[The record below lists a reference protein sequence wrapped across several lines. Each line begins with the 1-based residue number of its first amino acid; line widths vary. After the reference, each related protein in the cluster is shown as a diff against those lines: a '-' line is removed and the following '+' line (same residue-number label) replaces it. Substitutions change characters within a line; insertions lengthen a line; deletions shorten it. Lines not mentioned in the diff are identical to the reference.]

1 MPLRCIIRGAASLL
15 PIMSENSAPDPRPVI
30 TEEQRAAVLERVN
43 RPRWRVWRAAVEWAK
58 SFQIAILLAL
68 FVRAF
73 FVDAFKI
80 PSGSMEHTLLVGDFL
95 LVNKLAYGAEVPFTG
110 KHLPAMR
117 TPKRGEVIV
126 FLFPE
131 DLTKN
136 YVKRLVGLPGDTVAM
151 ERGILRV
158 NGRVSSEQYVEHTM
172 PWDDRGT
179 EEFDWQKSFL
189 ALDSS
194 AARRYHPTRDNWGP
208 IVVPAANMFVLG
220 DNRDNSS
227 DSRYWG
233 FVADSLLRGAPL
245 FVYYS
250 YQPDSTRP
258 MSWLTS
264 IRWSR
269 LGERIE

>member
-1 MPLRCIIRGAASLL
+1 MG
-15 PIMSENSAPDPRPVI
+15 I

-43 RPRWRVWRAAVEWAK
+43 RPRWRAWRAVVEWAK

-68 FVRAF
+68 FVKAF
-73 FVDAFKI
+73 LVDTFKI
-80 PSGSMEHTLLVGDFL
+80 PTGSMEHTILVGDFL

-110 KHLPAMR
+110 KRLPAMR
-117 TPKRGEVIV
+117 TPRRGEVIV
-126 FLFPE
+126 FLYPE
-131 DLTKN
+131 DPTKN

-151 ERGILRV
+151 RAGQLVV
-158 NGRVSSEQYVEHTM
+158 NGRAEHGDYIEHTM
-172 PWDDRGT
+172 PWDDRGS
-179 EEFDWQKSFL
+179 EEFQWQRPFL
-189 ALDSS
+189 ALDSA
-194 AARRYHPTRDNWGP
+194 AARRYRPTRDNWGP
-208 IVVPAANMFVLG
+208 LVVPPGNMFVLG

-250 YQPDSTRP
+250 YQPDSTQP
-258 MSWLTS
+258 LAWLTS
-264 IRWSR
+264 IRWGR

>member
-1 MPLRCIIRGAASLL
+1 
-15 PIMSENSAPDPRPVI
+15 MSENSAPDPRPVI

-43 RPRWRVWRAAVEWAK
+43 RPRWRVWRAAIEWAK

-110 KHLPAMR
+110 KHLPALR

-126 FLFPE
+126 FLYP
-131 DLTKN
+131 DDVSKN
-136 YVKRLVGLPGDTVAM
+136 YVKRLIGLANDTIAM
-151 ERGILRV
+151 QRGALRV
-158 NGRVSSEQYVEHTM
+158 NGVTLSEAYVEHTM
-172 PWDDRGT
+172 PWDDRGA
-179 EEFDWQKSFL
+179 EEFEWQRRYL

-194 AARRYHPTRDNWGP
+194 AARRYRPTRDNWGP
-208 IVVPAANMFVLG
+208 IIVPAGHMFVLG

-233 FVADSLLRGAPL
+233 FVADSLLRGSPL

-258 MSWLTS
+258 MSWLTR
-264 IRWSR
+264 IRWGR

>member
-1 MPLRCIIRGAASLL
+1 
-15 PIMSENSAPDPRPVI
+15 MSEPSIPESRPVI

-43 RPRWRVWRAAVEWAK
+43 RPRSRVWRAAIEWAK

-68 FVRAF
+68 VVRAF
-73 FVDAFKI
+73 LVDAYKI
-80 PSGSMEHTLLVGDFL
+80 PSGSMENTLLVGDFL

-117 TPKRGEVIV
+117 TPQRGEVIV
-126 FLFPE
+126 FQYPV
-131 DLTKN
+131 DPTKA
-136 YVKRLVGLPGDTVAM
+136 YVKRLVGVSGDTISM
-151 ERGILRV
+151 RRGVLLV
-158 NGRVSSEQYVEHTM
+158 NGIARAEQYVDHST

-179 EEFDWQKSFL
+179 EEFDWQRPFL
-189 ALDSS
+189 ALSAP
-194 AARRYHPTRDNWGP
+194 AARGYRPTRDTWGP
-208 IVVPAANMFVLG
+208 LVVPAGHLFVLG

-233 FVADSLLRGAPL
+233 FVADSLLRGQPL

-250 YQPDSTRP
+250 YQPDST
-258 MSWLTS
+258 SALAWLTG

>member
-1 MPLRCIIRGAASLL
+1 
-15 PIMSENSAPDPRPVI
+15 MSDVSAPEQRPVI

-43 RPRWRVWRAAVEWAK
+43 RPRWRVWRGVVEWAK

-68 FVRAF
+68 FVKAF
-73 FVDAFKI
+73 FVDTFKI
-80 PSGSMEHTLLVGDFL
+80 PTGSMEHTILVGDFV

-110 KHLPAMR
+110 RRLPAMR

-126 FLFPE
+126 FLYPE
-131 DLTKN
+131 DPTKN

-151 ERGILRV
+151 RRGQLVV
-158 NGRVSSEQYVEHTM
+158 NGIREHGAYIEHTM
-172 PWDDRGT
+172 PWDDRGA
-179 EEFDWQKSFL
+179 EEFQWQRPYL
-189 ALDSS
+189 ALDSV
-194 AARRYHPTRDNWGP
+194 AAHRYHPTRDNWGP
-208 IVVPAANMFVLG
+208 LVVPPQHMFVLG

-258 MSWLTS
+258 FAWLTG
-264 IRWSR
+264 IRWDR

>member
-1 MPLRCIIRGAASLL
+1 
-15 PIMSENSAPDPRPVI
+15 MSENSASDPRPVI

-43 RPRWRVWRAAVEWAK
+43 RPRSRLWRAAVEWAK

-117 TPKRGEVIV
+117 SPKRGEVIV
-126 FLFPE
+126 FLYPE

-136 YVKRLVGLPGDTVAM
+136 YVKRLVGLPGDTVSM
-151 ERGILRV
+151 EHGVLRV
-158 NGRVSSEQYVEHTM
+158 NGKVSSEEYVEHTM

-179 EEFDWQKSFL
+179 EEFAWQKSFL
-189 ALDSS
+189 ALDSVS
-194 AARRYHPTRDNWGP
+194 ARRYHPTRDNWGP
-208 IVVPAANMFVLG
+208 IVVPQANMFVLG

-233 FVADSLLRGAPL
+233 FVADSLLRGSPL

-250 YQPDSTRP
+250 YQPDATRP

>member
-1 MPLRCIIRGAASLL
+1 
-15 PIMSENSAPDPRPVI
+15 MSETSPPESRPVI
-30 TEEQRAAVLERVN
+30 TEEQRAAVLDRVN
-43 RPRWRVWRAAVEWAK
+43 RPRGRVWGAAVEWAK

-117 TPKRGEVIV
+117 VPQRGEVIV
-126 FLFPE
+126 FQFPE
-131 DLTKN
+131 DPTKA
-136 YVKRLVGLPGDTVAM
+136 YVKRLVGLAGDTMAM
-151 ERGILRV
+151 RRGALLV
-158 NGRVSSEQYVEHTM
+158 NGVARSEQYVEHTM
-172 PWDDRGT
+172 PSDDRGT
-179 EEFDWQKSFL
+179 QEFDWQRPFL
-189 ALDSS
+189 ALAPDL
-194 AARRYHPTRDNWGP
+194 ADHYRPTRDNWGP
-208 IVVPAANMFVLG
+208 LVVPPAHMFVLG

-233 FVADSLLRGAPL
+233 FVADSLLRGQPL

-258 MSWLTS
+258 MAWLTR
-264 IRWSR
+264 IRWGR
-269 LGERIE
+269 LGERIQ

>member
-1 MPLRCIIRGAASLL
+1 
-15 PIMSENSAPDPRPVI
+15 MSENSAPESRPAI
-30 TEEQRAAVLERVN
+30 TEERRAAVLERVN

-80 PSGSMEHTLLVGDFL
+80 PTGSMENTLLVGDFL

-110 KHLPAMR
+110 RKLPAMR

-126 FLFPE
+126 FLYPE

-136 YVKRLVGLPGDTVAM
+136 YVKRLVGLSGDTVAM
-151 ERGILRV
+151 RHGTLVV
-158 NGRVSSEQYVEHTM
+158 NGRTEGGEHVAHTM
-172 PWDDRGT
+172 PWDDRGDAG
-179 EEFDWQKSFL
+179 FAWQRAFL
-189 ALDSS
+189 VLDSV
-194 AARRYHPTRDNWGP
+194 AMRRYHPTRDNWGP
-208 IVVPAANMFVLG
+208 LVVPPAHMFVLG

-250 YQPDSTRP
+250 YQPDSTHP
-258 MSWLTS
+258 LAWLTS